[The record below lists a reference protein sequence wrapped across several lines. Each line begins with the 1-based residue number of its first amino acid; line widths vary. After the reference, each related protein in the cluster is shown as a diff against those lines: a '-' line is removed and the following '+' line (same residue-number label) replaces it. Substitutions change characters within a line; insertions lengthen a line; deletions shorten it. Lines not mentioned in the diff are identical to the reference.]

1 MLSPLIQKP
10 RMNIRIKKIAVGR
23 SFAVKVIVK
32 LTAIDIR
39 IAPKAT
45 GERFPCIKSEM

>member
-10 RMNIRIKKIAVGR
+10 RMNIRMKKIAVGR

-32 LTAIDIR
+32 LSVKNVSD
-39 IAPKAT
+39 
-45 GERFPCIKSEM
+45 SSN